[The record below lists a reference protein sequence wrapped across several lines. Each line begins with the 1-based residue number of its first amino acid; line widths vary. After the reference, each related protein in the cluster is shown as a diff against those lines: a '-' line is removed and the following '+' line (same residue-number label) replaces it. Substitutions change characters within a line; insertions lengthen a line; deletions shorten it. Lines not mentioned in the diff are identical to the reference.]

1 MRYYMSSFPNP
12 EGKINVLKRYLHVL
26 ALLQHI
32 PSNNEKWNA
41 KKLADIIQLEEGYK
55 KPFDDSLIRTY
66 IRKHIEKE
74 LDISLDKTQGGWFTT
89 FAQDLDRKTQLK
101 IARVYADFVIKDTSR
116 DVILERFIKA
126 MPKTAL
132 WTLGRIYLATIE
144 KRMIQLNYTTNSG
157 YKIRYWQLC
166 PYYLIFRNNNLYLV
180 AWDPKQKKR
189 IPLLAERIKNLIVL
203 DKDQSIPW
211 DIPPVEEVFKD
222 SLSAFITNSEPV
234 EMRIRYKKKAANII
248 ETIISPLAPEIISV
262 ESGDWYEST
271 FHITD
276 YIYLC
281 KQFVL
286 YGSDVEIISPKHV
299 RKDMINMLKDS
310 LSVYEKK

>member
-1 MRYYMSSFPNP
+1 MSSFPNP
-12 EGKINVLKRYLHVL
+12 EGKINVLKRFLHIL

-32 PSNNEKWNA
+32 PANDEKWNA
-41 KKLADIIQLEEGYK
+41 RSLAEIIQLEEGNE

-66 IRKHIEKE
+66 IREHIVKE
-74 LDISLDKTQGGWFTT
+74 LDITLDKTQGGWFTT
-89 FAQDLDRKTQLK
+89 IAQDLDKKTQLE

-132 WTLGRIYLATIE
+132 WTLGRIYFASIE
-144 KRMIQLNYTTNSG
+144 KRMIQINYTTNTG
-157 YKIRYWQLC
+157 YKIRYWKLC
-166 PYYLIFRNNNLYLV
+166 PYYFVFRNNNLYLV

-189 IPLLAERIKNLIVL
+189 LPLLAERIKNLIVL
-203 DKDQSIPW
+203 EKEQSIPW
-211 DIPPVEEVFKD
+211 DIPPVQEVFKD
-222 SLSAFITNSEPV
+222 ALSAFISDSKPV
-234 EMRIRYKKKAANII
+234 EMRVRYKKRAANII
-248 ETIISPLAPEIISV
+248 ESIISPLAPEIISV
-262 ESGDWYEST
+262 ESGDWFEST

-286 YGSDVEIISPKHV
+286 YGSDVEIVSPAHV
-299 RKDMINMLKDS
+299 RKDMINMLKES